1 MLKCVVFTDHEAL
14 KSMLN
19 TPHHSGKL
27 ARWGLILQDMELE
40 IKYRPGRKNSNADAL
55 SRYPV
60 EIPTAWN
67 STTEMGGVVA
77 TLDTSREVRSIKG
90 RRKRENIT

>member
-1 MLKCVVFTDHEAL
+1 M
-14 KSMLN
+14 
-19 TPHHSGKL
+19 

-60 EIPTAWN
+60 DS
-67 STTEMGGVVA
+67 STLQDAFTELSGMVA
-77 TLDTSREVRSIKG
+77 TLDLNEEVKSKDGESTLHDR
-90 RRKRENIT
+90 